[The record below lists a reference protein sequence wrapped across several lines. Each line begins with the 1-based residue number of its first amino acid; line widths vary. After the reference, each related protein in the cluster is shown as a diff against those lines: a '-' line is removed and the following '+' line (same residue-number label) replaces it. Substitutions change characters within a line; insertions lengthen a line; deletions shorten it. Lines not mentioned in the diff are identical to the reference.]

1 MADSSTH
8 EVQLPSEWDEKQLSA
23 LVEIRFSSVD
33 KKSTWGEL
41 PVRLCNYTDVY
52 SNDYITADM
61 DFMRATA
68 TRSEVE
74 RFRLAAGDV
83 VVTKDSETPD
93 DIGVPALIDSSAADL
108 LCGYHL
114 AIIKPGPSIDPTFL
128 AKQLTQPRIQRY
140 FGQRANGTT
149 RYGLSAASIQN
160 VPVWLAPIEQQ
171 QIIGQIARLVDAAIE
186 RTVAMI
192 DKARLIQIGLA
203 RQLLTFGI
211 DDNGRVRDPERTPR
225 AFVESP
231 LGQIPREW
239 TVARLVDRISFP
251 KGQVDP
257 RIEPYRT
264 WNLIAPDHIERNTGK
279 LFTRATAADLNAISG
294 KYVVE
299 PDDVVYSKIRP
310 YLCKA
315 TLASERCLC
324 SADMYPLRP
333 AMNVSPR
340 YLLAVV
346 LGDAYTRFASAVSM
360 RSGFPKIN
368 REEMAQF
375 EMAWPPF
382 DEQKEIGKLLSIAES
397 EQVDLMEELVKLRM
411 IKFGLMEDLLSGC
424 VPVSLPKEAEVA
436 V

>member
-257 RIEPYRT
+257 RI
-264 WNLIAPDHIERNTGK
+264 
-279 LFTRATAADLNAISG
+279 
-294 KYVVE
+294 
-299 PDDVVYSKIRP
+299 
-310 YLCKA
+310 
-315 TLASERCLC
+315 
-324 SADMYPLRP
+324 
-333 AMNVSPR
+333 
-340 YLLAVV
+340 
-346 LGDAYTRFASAVSM
+346 
-360 RSGFPKIN
+360 
-368 REEMAQF
+368 
-375 EMAWPPF
+375 
-382 DEQKEIGKLLSIAES
+382 
-397 EQVDLMEELVKLRM
+397 
-411 IKFGLMEDLLSGC
+411 
-424 VPVSLPKEAEVA
+424 
-436 V
+436 